1 MPSLKDFKKRI
12 HSIGATQKLTR
23 AMQLIAANKLSKYHH
38 MYLDNLELKNLS
50 QHILTKILSVNP
62 DVLKLGQHPDKQIA
76 VLITSDKG
84 LCGGYNANVVKH
96 FKSDLAKLIEGDTK
110 LIVIGKKGQKYF
122 KNFENIEFY
131 SNHLTDYS
139 MLSDELADKMV
150 EAASTSLCGVSIYFN
165 NFKNF
170 VTHDYYEQVCW
181 PIEIEERQDDYI
193 LDGVSYIDALR
204 MYFKTSIISALLSS
218 ATSELSARMIA
229 MDNASKNAESLIDK
243 LTLQFNRSRQELI
256 TKELI
261 EIISGAEAL

>member
-12 HSIGATQKLTR
+12 HSIAATEKLTR
-23 AMQLIAANKLSKYHH
+23 AMQLIAANKLSKYHD
-38 MYLDNLELKNLS
+38 MYLENLELKNLAH
-50 QHILTKILSVNP
+50 HILNKILSMNSNALNTAQQS
-62 DVLKLGQHPDKQIA
+62 DGQIA
-76 VLITSDKG
+76 ILITSDKG
-84 LCGGYNANVVKH
+84 LCGGYNANVVKN
-96 FKSDLAKLIEGDTK
+96 FKAELAKFTEGNTK
-110 LIVIGKKGQKYF
+110 LIIIGKKGHRYF
-122 KNFENIEFY
+122 KEFERAEFY
-131 SNHLTDYS
+131 PNHLVEYPA
-139 MLSDELADKMV
+139 LVNELTDKMV
-150 EAASTSLCGVSIYFN
+150 EAVSNNLCKVSIYFN

-170 VTHDYYEQVCW
+170 VTYDYYEQGCW
-181 PIEIEERQDDYI
+181 PVKIQERQDDYI

-218 ATSELSARMIA
+218 ATSELSARMVA

>member
-12 HSIGATQKLTR
+12 HSISSTEKLTR

-38 MYLDNLELKNLS
+38 MYLENLELKNLA

-62 DVLKLGQHPDKQIA
+62 NVLKMGQQPDNQIA

-96 FKSDLAKLIEGDTK
+96 FKADLAKLTEGDTK
-110 LIVIGKKGQKYF
+110 LIVIGKKGQRYF
-122 KNFENIEFY
+122 KDFENIEFY
-131 SNHLTDYS
+131 PNHLADYRA
-139 MLSDELADKMV
+139 LVDELADKMV
-150 EAASTSLCGVSIYFN
+150 EAVSNGLCEISIYFN

-170 VTHDYYEQVCW
+170 VTHDYHEQVCW

-243 LTLQFNRSRQELI
+243 LTLQYNRSRQELI